1 MPKYDYR
8 CKKCDNEFEKQLK
21 MNDPNP
27 PCPKC
32 DSDVKKIIIAVSP
45 VYYHAPGFYT
55 TDSMNVP
62 GSVFNAGDRQG
73 DM

>member
-8 CKKCDNEFEKQLK
+8 CKKCDTEFEKQLK

-27 PCPKC
+27 PCPEC
-32 DSDVKKIIIAVSP
+32 ASEVKKIIKSISP
-45 VYYHAPGFYT
+45 VYYHADGFYI
-55 TDSMNVP
+55 TDSEKVE